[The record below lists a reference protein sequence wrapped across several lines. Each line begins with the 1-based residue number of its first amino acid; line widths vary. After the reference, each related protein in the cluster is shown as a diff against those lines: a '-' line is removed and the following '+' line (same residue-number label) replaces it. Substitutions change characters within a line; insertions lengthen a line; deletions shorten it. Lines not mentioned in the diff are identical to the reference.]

1 MILPEYDVIVVGGG
15 PAGSLAALH
24 AARRGARVAM
34 LEKDREIGVPVRC
47 AEGVSHAGLAAEVE
61 IRPQWIAQRIT
72 GVALHAPSGDEVLV
86 HNDQAGYVLH
96 RKLFD
101 VDLAQMAAAAGASVY
116 TRAYVNGLIL
126 ESGRVAGVAV
136 EYLGEKMRIRARVVI
151 AADGVES
158 RVGRWAGLD
167 THTSMADIESCAQVT
182 VGNYAGDPAI
192 IHFFFGT
199 EVAPAGY
206 AWIFPKGHGMANVGL
221 GINGIAARERSPQ
234 SHLEA
239 FLARHLPES
248 AIFGRVWGS
257 VPCSTVLKELVADG
271 LMLAGDA
278 AHQANPLT
286 GGGIITGMVAG
297 RLAGETAAAAVAEN
311 RCDRT
316 RLRAYQKAWQEKSGG
331 RQQQFYR
338 LRKFVN
344 GLTDRDFD
352 ALARAVLALPPEK
365 RTLANIFKAAL
376 INKPSL
382 ILDALRLFT

>member
-1 MILPEYDVIVVGGG
+1 MNPEYDIIVVGGG
-15 PAGSLAALH
+15 PAGSLAAMH
-24 AARRGARVAM
+24 AAGRGARVAM

-47 AEGVSHAGLAAEVE
+47 AEGVSHTGLAGEVE
-61 IRPQWIAQRIT
+61 IRPHWIAQRIT
-72 GVALHAPSGDEVLV
+72 GVSLHAPSGDEVLV
-86 HNDQAGYVLH
+86 HIDQAGYVLH

-101 VDLAQMAAAAGASVY
+101 FDLAQMAAAAGAAVY
-116 TRAYVNGLIL
+116 TRAYVNGLII

-136 EYLGEKMRIRARVVI
+136 EHLGEQVRIRAKIVI

-182 VGNYAGDPAI
+182 VGNYAGDPSI
-192 IHFFFGT
+192 IHFFFGR
-199 EVAPAGY
+199 EIAPAGY
-206 AWIFPKGHGMANVGL
+206 GWIFPKGQGLANVGL
-221 GINGIAARERSPQ
+221 GISGLAARERSPQ
-234 SHLEA
+234 ARLEA
-239 FLARHLPES
+239 FLARHQPEA
-248 AIFGRVWGS
+248 AILGRVWGG
-257 VPCSTVLKELVADG
+257 VPCSTALKEVVADG

-286 GGGIITGMVAG
+286 GGGIVTGMAAG

-311 RCDRT
+311 RFDRT
-316 RLRAYQKAWQEKSGG
+316 RLRVYQKAWQQKSGS

-344 GLTDRDFD
+344 GLADQDLDT
-352 ALARAVLALPPEK
+352 LARSVLALPPEK